1 MNPSPRAAASAIA
14 LALLVAQATGFLHL
28 ALAPHETCPE
38 HGELIE
44 QAAPPSPSSVAV
56 APAGTTVRGVPRA
69 HLHAHDH
76 CLAAL
81 GDADAAVAQSSFE
94 LPPVVE
100 RLGPAAQVVIVSA
113 RGPPLYRLA
122 PKNSPPA

>member
-1 MNPSPRAAASAIA
+1 MNPSRRAAASAIA

-38 HGELIE
+38 HGELVE
-44 QAAPPSPSSVAV
+44 RAAPPSPSASPV
-56 APAGTTVRGVPRA
+56 APAGPAMRGQPRV
-69 HLHAHDH
+69 HRHAHDH

-81 GDADAAVAQSSFE
+81 GDADA
-94 LPPVVE
+94 VVTHASVE
-100 RLGPAAQVVIVSA
+100 APAIAEEPRPAALDAIVSA